1 VTVEDDGPATPR
13 WLSTAALICG
23 VLGLLAIVPF
33 FLLPPS
39 GWQVEV
45 AFAAV
50 VVLLASGLVMGA
62 TAYVLGVRRGE
73 PTGRAGAAVLLA
85 LSPALLVGGAWLA
98 VEVFAG
104 GSLPR

>member
-1 VTVEDDGPATPR
+1 VQNVQPTTPR
-13 WLSTAALICG
+13 WLATAALVCS
-23 VLGLLAIVPF
+23 VLGLVAIVPF

-73 PTGRAGAAVLLA
+73 PTTRAGAAVLLA
-85 LSPALLVGGAWLA
+85 LSPPLLVGGTWLA

-104 GSLPR
+104 GSR